1 MSENLPDYL
10 QWGEQARL
18 FPVLSTTSKEGRTT
32 SIVLACMA
40 KVDEYGAALLQS
52 IGQRVGV
59 RTQLQT
65 FTEVVLK
72 SGESPEKNRPDGL
85 IVARTGSRE
94 WRALVETKVGGSVL
108 EPEQIDRYR
117 QLAKENGLDC
127 VITIS
132 NQFATSPKTHPIL
145 DQLSKRLKL
154 PVFHWSWMYVLTE
167 ADLLLGND
175 GVQDQDQRLLLNELR
190 RFLSHESAGV
200 KGFDRMPKEWGE
212 INRLV
217 SSGGV
222 ISAKSA
228 EAREV
233 VSAWHQETRDLAL
246 ILSRMTETAVSEK
259 LQKKHRENAAER
271 EKTALSFLVD
281 QQQLTSELIV
291 PDAAAPLEIVAD
303 IRGRTLAVGMTLRAP
318 EDKVSTSARVNWLL
332 RQLKNATTTDL
343 FLRLYWPGRNEPTQ
357 HSVVDL
363 FEDVN
368 IACRER
374 EHLSPHSF
382 QVLAS
387 KRLGGRFAQQTN
399 FISDIEDIVPAFYG
413 GVGSKLSSWKKSAPK
428 IKEDRSSPEDVS
440 TEALAEDASKF
451 EQHE

>member
-1 MSENLPDYL
+1 MSESLPDYL
-10 QWGEQARL
+10 RQGEQARL

-32 SIVLACMA
+32 SSVLACMA

-52 IGQRVGV
+52 VGQRVGV

-72 SGESPEKNRPDGL
+72 SGEKPEKHRPDGL
-85 IVARTGSRE
+85 IVAKTGSRE
-94 WRALVETKVGGSVL
+94 WRALLETKVGASVL
-108 EPEQIDRYR
+108 EPDQIDRYR
-117 QLAKENGLDC
+117 QLAKENDIDC

-132 NQFATSPKTHPIL
+132 NQFATTPKAHPIL
-145 DQLSKRLKL
+145 DQLNKRLKI

-228 EAREV
+228 EAKEV

-259 LQKKHRENAAER
+259 LQKKYRDNSAER
-271 EKTALSFLVD
+271 EKAALSLLVD
-281 QQQLTSELIV
+281 QQQLAAELTV
-291 PDAAAPLEIVAD
+291 PDAAASLEIVAD
-303 IRGRTLAVGMTLRAP
+303 VRGRTVAVGMTLRAP
-318 EDKVSTSARVNWLL
+318 EDRVSTVARVNWLL
-332 RQLKNATTTDL
+332 RQLKSASTSDL
-343 FLRLYWPGRNEPTQ
+343 FVRLYWPGRNEPTQ
-357 HSVVDL
+357 HPVVDL
-363 FEDVN
+363 LEEVS
-368 IACRER
+368 IACKER
-374 EHLSPHSF
+374 EHLAPHSF
-382 QVLAS
+382 QVLVS
-387 KRLGGRFAQQTN
+387 KRLGGRFTQQTN
-399 FISDIEDIVPAFYG
+399 FIADIEDIVPAFYG
-413 GVGSKLSSWKKSAPK
+413 DVGSKLSAWKKAAPK
-428 IKEDRSSPEDVS
+428 LKEDRSSSDDVS
-440 TEALAEDASKF
+440 TEALAEDASTF
-451 EQHE
+451 E